1 VKRVVPLTAIVPVLL
16 LSLSAGAAGTEY
28 KCSTK
33 FGQTIPIRLSV
44 ATKNQ
49 PAVITELNPEVE
61 KLSSVKTAL
70 KKRDFKFEDQT
81 IVLETRYATRE
92 GPNFTF
98 KLSCKH
104 DDCEG
109 SLPAPKIRLDTEVF
123 DKRPESRA
131 GWAEIQF
138 TKRSRLNLLVRLFR
152 ESPALSGS
160 GELKFFKEDERFM
173 LDTGIDEQLELVKG
187 FRTRL
192 AALEITIDCQKLK
205 AAKTAR

>member
-1 VKRVVPLTAIVPVLL
+1 MFAPLAATLPLL
-16 LSLSAGAAGTEY
+16 LVGFAARAAGSEY

-33 FGQTIPIRLSV
+33 FGQTVPIRLSV
-44 ATKNQ
+44 STKNQ
-49 PAVITELNPEVE
+49 PSVLTELNPEVE
-61 KLSSVKTAL
+61 KLSSVTTTV
-70 KKRDFKFEDQT
+70 KKRDFKFEDQA

-98 KLSCKH
+98 KLSCKN

-123 DKRPESRA
+123 DRRPESRA

-173 LDTGIDEQLELVKG
+173 LDTGIDEQFELVKG

-192 AALEITIDCQKLK
+192 AALEITIDCQKSKVIK
-205 AAKTAR
+205 AAR